1 MSRAQWLIR
10 YRLPSGLVLGILAP
24 GYLAA
29 RSEIAHNR
37 RTIKHWLRRHAMT
50 SNYSI
55 VSIERYDDGVD
66 SGKVFTKAKTFTWGE
81 Q

>member
-1 MSRAQWLIR
+1 MRARWLIR

-29 RSEIAHNR
+29 KSEIAHNR
-37 RTIKHWLRRHAMT
+37 RTIKHLLRRHAMT

-66 SGKVFTKAKTFTWGE
+66 SGEVFTKAKTFTWGE